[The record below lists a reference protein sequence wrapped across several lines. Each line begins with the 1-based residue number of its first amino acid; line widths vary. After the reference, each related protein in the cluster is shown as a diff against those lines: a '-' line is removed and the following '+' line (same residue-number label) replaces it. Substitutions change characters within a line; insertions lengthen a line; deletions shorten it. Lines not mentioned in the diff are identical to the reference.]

1 MSDPIG
7 PTMTSRV
14 VLITGATNGI
24 GRATAEALAAAGAT
38 VVVHG
43 RSREKAEAAAHDVA
57 EKTGHRGVEAIVAD
71 FGELDQVRRMA
82 AEFRARHG
90 RLHVLVNNAGLVAF
104 DRRATHDGFE
114 SHFAVNHLAP
124 FLLTNLL
131 LETLTAG
138 APARIVTVS
147 SALHARGRIDF
158 ADLQAKR
165 RYGGVSAYA
174 NSKLANV
181 LFTTELAR
189 RLQGSGVTANCLHPG
204 VVATGLAND
213 NKGLFALGWRVAK
226 NFMISP
232 EKGARTSVFLAE
244 SPEVEGVSGRY
255 FDDCREVSPAA
266 AAREEE
272 TARRLW
278 QVSEELAG
286 LGG

>member
-1 MSDPIG
+1 MSDPIA

-14 VLITGATNGI
+14 VFITGATNGI

-43 RSREKAEAAAHDVA
+43 RSREKAEAAARDVA

-104 DRRATHDGFE
+104 DRRATHDGFV

-189 RLQGSGVTANCLHPG
+189 RLQSSGVTANCLHPG

-266 AAREEE
+266 VAREEE

>member
-43 RSREKAEAAAHDVA
+43 RSREKAEAAARDVA